1 MGEYTMPDNPLVNLS
16 KSFAVSM
23 IKLCESVRARGKST
37 AIVNQL
43 LRSGT
48 NIGASVHEAHNAPD
62 KAEYIN
68 CLQRALKDVN
78 ETHYWLDVFFDAKL
92 MAKEDYDRAVQQC
105 RRIEKLTVAYITTAK
120 YNTDSPWSPD

>member
-1 MGEYTMPDNPLVNLS
+1 MAENRLMTLS
-16 KSFAVSM
+16 KTFAVNM
-23 IKLCESVRARGKST
+23 IYLCDALWKRGKAT
-37 AIVNQL
+37 AVVNQL